1 MSTAAVAMRTTMF
14 ERRTAARGGSSGL
27 VASATSIG
35 DLLWPRAEATD
46 APLVGGDRLI
56 EVGVGEIGPE
66 RLGAVELGVRR
77 LPEQEIAES
86 HLAGGAD
93 HEVRIGQ
100 PPCVEMTRQA
110 GIVEGGQVRALSRQF
125 SDGVD
130 DLLPAAVVYRN
141 IEDRFGAD
149 PGSFAGLSHLVL
161 ERGRKLLQPDGV
173 RTRTPRR
180 SAASATRRMVSMP
193 ALCPMTR
200 GSRRSRAQR
209 LLPSMMIA
217 TCSGGGNWLTRGSWA
232 SDLHDLGFLAGGHLV
247 DQTDVAINDPL
258 QLVAPAPRLVGRDLL
273 LF

>member
-130 DLLPAAVVYRN
+130 DLLPAAVIDRN

-149 PGSFAGLSHLVL
+149 PGSFAGLPHLVL
-161 ERGRKLLQPDGV
+161 ERGRKLLQPAGEAELDPAAAELVDLAPDGL
-173 RTRTPRR
+173 REQAHQGIDFIARPRPVLCR
-180 SAASATRRMVSMP
+180 KGVQRQDPYAASIRRFRD
-193 ALCPMTR
+193 AAD
-200 GSRRSRAQR
+200 GFA
-209 LLPSMMIA
+209 A
-217 TCSGGGNWLTRGSWA
+217 G
-232 SDLHDLGFLAGGHLV
+232 LG
-247 DQTDVAINDPL
+247 
-258 QLVAPAPRLVGRDLL
+258 
-273 LF
+273 